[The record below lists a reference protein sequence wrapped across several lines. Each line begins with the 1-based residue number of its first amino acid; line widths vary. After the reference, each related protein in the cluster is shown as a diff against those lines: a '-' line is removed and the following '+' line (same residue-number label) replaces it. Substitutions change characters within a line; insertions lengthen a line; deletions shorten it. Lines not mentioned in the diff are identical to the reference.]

1 MKLKIAKIVFL
12 VVCVAAFIFL
22 LLPFLETT
30 PPSTTSQLKTQPQ
43 VTTSNPLTALA
54 KRLAHLWR
62 RPEHNTHTLSAQ
74 RIASPAQDRFG
85 NAPLVI
91 VRAAPQN
98 DLTENN
104 PRLQEGTSLSLPP
117 SPDADYG
124 EAAFLADDGQWVLVR
139 QEAPQGGKPGMHEIN
154 VHENPYD
161 RYVKQERARRVAPQE
176 PKTEIPDSKWAR
188 LVRPVK
194 KFFGLDEPTPVQTKP
209 ISIQQENDRA
219 HGLIAARNAEAD
231 IKNPSF
237 GPARMPLPDITPQEW
252 AAMTPFERERHQVAQ
267 FAELIS
273 GARGVEEAASILAD
287 AKYPHPK
294 DQKEKDEKQAFQTG
308 LSKEGKQRV
317 KEGLLHIMQANAQ
330 GKEPVDELAYAMSCT
345 NASLPSKSEACYV
358 PEDGHQPIPPATA
371 PSVVEQEQNTNAA
384 TFYQATQHVLPKGLP
399 LTPVL
404 GPTTPETISSMSG
417 PTQDTQK
424 TAEIYQFL
432 YDQQGCATQTCYWI
446 ANSKQIDPQLK
457 DAISMANAVLKPDP
471 KSTYATYKDSF
482 VRYKLE
488 QLGDSVSQQ
497 QLEQA
502 RQEAEKQFDENAVHY
517 VPYTAQQVRDVQTQT
532 LQAANP
538 ANSQG
543 KATDITVFYVTDPT
557 QAQQFATDIDS
568 VIFAY
573 GKTPLTEISSAVEA
587 GRLITESAAQNVNNA
602 KQIIQD
608 VNRPQYQQSVRE
620 NIRQQLNEQ
629 SREQNRNGA
638 GWKGIFER
646 TKQMGNSPATQ
657 KGKK

>member
-12 VVCVAAFIFL
+12 VICVAAFIFL

-30 PPSTTSQLKTQPQ
+30 PQPTPAQLKTQPQ

-54 KRLAHLWR
+54 KRLANLWH
-62 RPEHNTHTLSAQ
+62 RPERTTHTLAA
-74 RIASPAQDRFG
+74 RPFASPAQDRSA
-85 NAPLVI
+85 NAPLII
-91 VRAAPQN
+91 VRNAPQ
-98 DLTENN
+98 DDFTQDN
-104 PRLQEGTSLSLPP
+104 PRQQEGTGLSLPP
-117 SPDADYG
+117 SPDTDYG
-124 EAAFLADDGQWVLVR
+124 EAAFLTDDGQWVLVR
-139 QEAPQGGKPGMHEIN
+139 QEAPQGGKPGMHEVN
-154 VHENPYD
+154 VHDNPYD
-161 RYVKQERARRVAPQE
+161 RYVKHERARRTIPQE
-176 PKTEIPDSKWAR
+176 PKAEIPDSKWAR
-188 LVRPVK
+188 LIRPVK
-194 KFFGLDEPTPVQTKP
+194 KFLGLDTPTKP
-209 ISIQQENDRA
+209 ASVQRENDRA
-219 HGLIAARNAEAD
+219 HGLVAARTGQAD

-252 AAMTPFERERHQVAQ
+252 ETMTPFERERHQIAQ
-267 FAELIS
+267 FAELVS
-273 GARGVEEAASILAD
+273 GTREVEEAASILAD

-294 DQKEKDEKQAFQTG
+294 DQKEKNEKQAFQTA
-308 LSKEGKQRV
+308 LSEEGKQRV
-317 KEGLLHIMQANAQ
+317 KERLLQIMQANAQ

-345 NASLPSKSEACYV
+345 NASLPSKSEACDI
-358 PEDGHQPIPPATA
+358 PEDGHQPIPPATEQ
-371 PSVVEQEQNTNAA
+371 SVLEQEQNTNAQ
-384 TFYQATQHVLPKGLP
+384 TFYQTTQYILPKGLP

-404 GPTTPETISSMSG
+404 GPTTPQTISSMSG

-432 YDQQGCATQTCYWI
+432 YEQQGCASQTCYWV

-457 DAISMANAVLKPDP
+457 DAVSMANAVLKPDP
-471 KSTYATYKDSF
+471 KSTYATYKDAF
-482 VRYKLE
+482 VRYKVD
-488 QLGDSVSQQ
+488 QLGDSASQE

-502 RQEAEKQFDENAVHY
+502 RQEAGKQFDENAVHY

-538 ANSQG
+538 ANTQG
-543 KATDITVFYVTDPT
+543 QATDITVFYVTDPT

-573 GKTPLTEISSAVEA
+573 GKTPLTETSSAVEA
-587 GRLITESAAQNVNNA
+587 GRLITESAAQNVNDA
-602 KQIIQD
+602 KQVIQD
-608 VNRPQYQQSVRE
+608 VNLPQYQQSVRE

-646 TKQMGNSPATQ
+646 TKQMGNQNGQ
-657 KGKK
+657 K